1 MSETP
6 CQLNLFTGARECSDN
21 ASEVDKSDG
30 PKVWNKYKGGVPSDA
45 VFIGRPS
52 KWGNPYTIGLDGPRD
67 EVIEKFRIHLA
78 ESPKLIQAAKNELA
92 GKHLLCFCK
101 PAPCHGDILLSVAN
115 SKI

>member
-1 MSETP
+1 MAEI
-6 CQLNLFTGARECSDN
+6 CQLNLFPGVRECPDDKP
-21 ASEVDKSDG
+21 EVVISDG
-30 PKVWNKYKGGVPSDA
+30 PKVWNKYKHCVPEGA

-52 KWGNPYTIGLDGPRD
+52 KWGNPYMMGLDGSRE